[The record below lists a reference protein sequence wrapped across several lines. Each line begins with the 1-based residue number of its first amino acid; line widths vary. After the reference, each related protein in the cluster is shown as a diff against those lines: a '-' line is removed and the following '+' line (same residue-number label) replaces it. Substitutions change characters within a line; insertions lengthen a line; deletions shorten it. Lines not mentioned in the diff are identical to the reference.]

1 VRLIAYLYK
10 CSSNRSSRLKRVS
23 CRQDLSEQ
31 PIDKSFSSSAKGTM
45 MWRKLGPC
53 GVVFSAFRLH
63 LQGRDF
69 AVAPV
74 RTIENDVTTQKEMLG
89 YFGEPARKGLE
100 NGYETWTYSYQ
111 SCEFGQLR
119 DFKELYVL

>member
-1 VRLIAYLYK
+1 MEK
-10 CSSNRSSRLKRVS
+10 
-23 CRQDLSEQ
+23 
-31 PIDKSFSSSAKGTM
+31 T
-45 MWRKLGPC
+45 GPC

-69 AVAPV
+69 SVAPV
-74 RTIENDVTTQKEMLG
+74 RTIENDVTTQKEILR

-119 DFKELYVL
+119 DFKEL

>member
-1 VRLIAYLYK
+1 
-10 CSSNRSSRLKRVS
+10 
-23 CRQDLSEQ
+23 
-31 PIDKSFSSSAKGTM
+31 
-45 MWRKLGPC
+45 MWRKLGC
-53 GVVFSAFRLH
+53 VVLCFLLSGCIYM
-63 LQGRDF
+63 GRDF
-69 AVAPV
+69 SVAPV

-119 DFKELYVL
+119 DFKEL